1 MEEEE
6 NTIIMRCELEREER
20 IEREEKGKVNGCV
33 KAKHKR
39 KKNNIFY
46 HYLSVTYTKK
56 ERTKTLKYE
65 NSQNYEKCITCITK
79 RAIRGV
85 TRSK

>member
-1 MEEEE
+1 MDVLKQNIKE
-6 NTIIMRCELEREER
+6 
-20 IEREEKGKVNGCV
+20 
-33 KAKHKR
+33 

-79 RAIRGV
+79 GAIRGV